1 MWWGGGGSNYLMP
14 IFHQIMLHLFPQK
27 KFKTLENVFRCGVKH
42 CHEQFDKFKPMW
54 KWKGNNLWRSERGSL
69 PYIKQIE
76 KKGCSPIVLT

>member
-1 MWWGGGGSNYLMP
+1 MP

-27 KFKTLENVFRCGVKH
+27 KFKTLEKVFRCGVKQ
-42 CHEQFDKFKPMW
+42 CHEQFDKFKPC
-54 KWKGNNLWRSERGSL
+54 KNERVKTCEELKGVPY